1 MDDNNSVAA
10 SEPADD
16 SGSLYQ
22 GKIFKTD
29 QEALDFITSWSNRNF
44 SPLAKVK
51 NFFSTSINI
60 FGQRCI

>member
-44 SPLAKVK
+44 SPLAKV
-51 NFFSTSINI
+51 NMFVRTSINI
-60 FGQRCI
+60 FVQKFI